1 MDTPEFKLTQVELQ
15 LIAGI
20 DEFKGKW
27 QALTSLAPEQLTALR
42 KVATVESVASST
54 RIEGVKLSD
63 REVEELLCGLR
74 INSLRSRDEEEVAG
88 YADCMELVF
97 QSYADIPF
105 DENHIKQLHQVLLK
119 YSSKDSRHR
128 GEYKKINNHVEAFDQ
143 TGKSAGI
150 IFETASPFDTPR
162 KMTELTEWFAAEWR
176 NKTTHPL
183 LMIAVFTVHL
193 LAIHPFQDGNGRLSR
208 ILTTLLLL
216 KAGYGYVP
224 YSSLERVIEENKEQ
238 YYLTLRR
245 TQKTIYSDNST
256 LMEWT
261 LFFLRSLRK
270 QIAALEKKLEGES
283 RITRLAPLSQTLLL
297 SVRDRGALTVREA
310 ERLTGANRNT
320 IKQHLRQLVQQG
332 VLRRE
337 GTGKGSWYRPA

>member
-1 MDTPEFKLTQVELQ
+1 MDTPEFKLTQIALQ
-15 LIAGI
+15 LITGI
-20 DEFKGKW
+20 DEFKGRW
-27 QALTSLAPEQLTALR
+27 QALTSLAPEQLSALR
-42 KVATVESVASST
+42 KVATVESIASST

-63 REVEELLCGLR
+63 REVEELLSGLR
-74 INSLRSRDEEEVAG
+74 INSLHSRDEEEVAG
-88 YADCMELVF
+88 YADCMELIF
-97 QSYADIPF
+97 QSYAEIPL

-128 GEYKKINNHVEAFDQ
+128 GEYKKLNNHVEAFDQ

-162 KMTELTEWFAAEWR
+162 KMAELTEWFSTEGR

-183 LMIAVFTVHL
+183 LVIAVFTVHF

-283 RITRLAPLSQTLLL
+283 RITQLAPLSQTLLL
-297 SVRDRGALTVREA
+297 AARDRGSLTVRDA

-320 IKQHLRQLVQQG
+320 IKQHLRQLVQHG